1 MEGEK
6 RNQMPEAALSP
17 KVSTFRNWRRKV
29 LFSVIAAVSLALFIL
44 VFCSWQSF
52 MSIPDFKKEDGLM
65 ISSKVKVTSV
75 GEKAFGSLAELTS
88 SKGTEESADSNG
100 AYDTAADKAASSL
113 AVPAGQGGGSSTAVD
128 MVYPYEPTYY
138 KYIYKGE
145 EFTQNE
151 ERMAVLRRVT
161 SNANISGSMFAD
173 VLDFDLFD
181 INKINKA
188 KTSNLSFYEDREFGY
203 RTEIDLVR
211 ETVSIYKNWDKWP
224 QDYLKQLT
232 LTDLQDDKEIIGVAN
247 AFLDDYQIDKSAY
260 GTPEINKSFLNYYA
274 TEQQKV
280 YVPEEISVIYPLVV
294 DGKSVYESYGELNG
308 LSVNYDLRN
317 NKVSSIYN
325 LTTHNYQSSA
335 YEAETDVSKILTRA
349 QNIDGFMPLKDD
361 VNVTYKTIELE
372 LDTPV
377 MGYEI
382 LWKYEDN
389 QNLEYLVPC
398 LVFPVKENSEA
409 PAYMRKR
416 VIVSLIKDF
425 LDQNN
430 DIPVRIMKEGS
441 GTSSVSGSSTGVA
454 VDENAK
460 N

>member
-1 MEGEK
+1 
-6 RNQMPEAALSP
+6 MPEAALSP

>member
-6 RNQMPEAALSP
+6 GNQMPEAALSP
-17 KVSTFRNWRRKV
+17 KVSTSRSWRRKV
-29 LFSVIAAVSLALFIL
+29 LFSVGAAVFLALFIL

-52 MSIPDFKKEDGLM
+52 MSIPDFKKEDGSI

-100 AYDTAADKAASSL
+100 AYDTAANKAASSS

-138 KYIYKGE
+138 KYIYRGE

-173 VLDFDLFD
+173 ALDFDLFN

-224 QDYLKQLT
+224 QDYLEQLT
-232 LTDLQDDKEIIGVAN
+232 LNDLQDDEEIIGAAN
-247 AFLDDYQIDKSAY
+247 AFFDDYQIDKSAY
-260 GTPEINKSFLNYYA
+260 GTPEINKNFLNYYA
-274 TEQQKV
+274 TEQQEV
-280 YVPEEISVIYPLVV
+280 FIPEEISVIYPLVV
-294 DGKSVYESYGELNG
+294 DGKSVYESYGEFNG

-361 VNVTYKTIELE
+361 VSVTYKTIELE

-409 PAYMRKR
+409 PAYIRKR
-416 VIVSLIKDF
+416 VIVPLIKDF

-454 VDENAK
+454 VDGNAK